1 MLMSMSILANRI
13 VLKSLIGN
21 LVMGGCFCL
30 SLLDLLPISLLSVS
44 LMLGYG
50 LLLGCLTASARIVEE
65 RKFML

>member
-1 MLMSMSILANRI
+1 MSILANRI

-21 LVMGGCFCL
+21 LVIGGCFCL

-44 LMLGYG
+44 L
-50 LLLGCLTASARIVEE
+50 LLGCLTASARIVEE